1 MSRLN
6 LILVVFV
13 FLLSG
18 CTVWKSVKNFYRQY
32 VDTDPGIDLQ
42 LRGTGNE
49 REEFLARVIYPV
61 DLQLNE
67 VLRWIDVQD
76 TYPDEKWFDETLKAF
91 PWLSGV
97 AAIDRS
103 GQVLFKRP
111 AHQIKPVNYSL
122 LLTSKRVN
130 GRTKVRI
137 AVQDSEFG
145 PEIYLARPFFKDN
158 LAEGML
164 VIHFDSGSWARLSSS
179 SQEFAIFVG
188 DKPVWAGKH
197 AGLNKYYA
205 QINSTELLKNGVFG
219 QMNMENRL
227 FYWFARA
234 VGENWIIYL
243 MTVDKG
249 E

>member
-76 TYPDEKWFDETLKAF
+76 TYPDEK
-91 PWLSGV
+91 
-97 AAIDRS
+97 
-103 GQVLFKRP
+103 
-111 AHQIKPVNYSL
+111 
-122 LLTSKRVN
+122 
-130 GRTKVRI
+130 
-137 AVQDSEFG
+137 
-145 PEIYLARPFFKDN
+145 
-158 LAEGML
+158 
-164 VIHFDSGSWARLSSS
+164 
-179 SQEFAIFVG
+179 
-188 DKPVWAGKH
+188 
-197 AGLNKYYA
+197 
-205 QINSTELLKNGVFG
+205 
-219 QMNMENRL
+219 
-227 FYWFARA
+227 
-234 VGENWIIYL
+234 
-243 MTVDKG
+243 
-249 E
+249 